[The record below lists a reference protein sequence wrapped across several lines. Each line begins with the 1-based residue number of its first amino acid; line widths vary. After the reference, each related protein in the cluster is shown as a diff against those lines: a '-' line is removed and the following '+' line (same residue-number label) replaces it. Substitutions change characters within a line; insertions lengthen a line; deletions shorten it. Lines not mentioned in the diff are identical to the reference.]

1 MQNIDI
7 LIIIQYIVA
16 IGISA
21 GALIYWR
28 LKHEFKGELLLYT
41 LLAYAVAIALKYVV
55 QLPTINYVIGSNPAI
70 LGLYYG
76 AQTAGFEVGFS
87 YVVARFLARREKLTM
102 KDAAGFGLGL
112 GFWENAVLLGG
123 LQLVNLFTYYAIL
136 STNSA
141 LATTVYTQLSTSS
154 PGLFAPPSALLGGGA
169 LFVLER
175 TSSLLAHL
183 AWGYLCVVAAC
194 TRKLKYFWIALP
206 MGFIDF
212 LVPFAPA
219 LTAIG
224 FEALVF
230 ALSLGCVLLAWFI
243 TKGERNAAMSESSR
257 NEAPLPR
264 TTGITTSLTSVN
276 FKRSINYGKTYLILG
291 IIVSVVMMATLSL
304 TGGSAAGAAILSSTF
319 PLIVPMFAVI
329 GCMGALMIFTSDKVK
344 GVYEYLIAYGIN
356 PFAIFWS
363 IVASAVGLTC
373 IILAITVPVSII
385 VFVAVV
391 GSISPVFGL
400 LILYY
405 TIPLSIAAAMFI
417 TMAGMIWSSLSTRK
431 AGLNSP
437 VGAAPILGIAPVLV
451 VLLIS
456 TTVDPAYVL
465 YIAAA
470 VSGALILLVI
480 LLIGVAT
487 KKLVKERFLAN
498 V

>member
-16 IGISA
+16 MGISA
-21 GALIYWR
+21 GALLYWR
-28 LKHEFKGELLLYT
+28 LKHDFKGELLLYT
-41 LLAYAVAIALKYVV
+41 LLAYAAAIALKYVV
-55 QLPTINYVIGSNPAI
+55 QIPTINYVIGSNPAI

-76 AQTAGFEVGFS
+76 AQTAGFEVGFA
-87 YVVARFLARREKLTM
+87 YIVARFLVRREKLTM

-141 LATTVYTQLSTSS
+141 LATTVYAQLITSS

-212 LVPFAPA
+212 LVPFAQA

-224 FEALVF
+224 FEVLVF
-230 ALSLGCVLLAWFI
+230 ALSLACVLMAWFI
-243 TKGERNAAMSESSR
+243 TKGERSATMSETNRENVSISH
-257 NEAPLPR
+257 NA
-264 TTGITTSLTSVN
+264 GITSSLTAVN

-291 IIVSVVMMATLSL
+291 IAIAVVMMATLSL
-304 TGGSAAGAAILSSTF
+304 SGGAAAGAVLSSTF

-329 GCMGALMIFTSDKVK
+329 GGMGALMIFTSDKVK

-373 IILAITVPVSII
+373 IVLAITVPLSII
-385 VFVAVV
+385 VFVAVA

-405 TIPLSIAAAMFI
+405 TIPLSIAASMFI

-487 KKLVKERFLAN
+487 KKLVRERFLAN